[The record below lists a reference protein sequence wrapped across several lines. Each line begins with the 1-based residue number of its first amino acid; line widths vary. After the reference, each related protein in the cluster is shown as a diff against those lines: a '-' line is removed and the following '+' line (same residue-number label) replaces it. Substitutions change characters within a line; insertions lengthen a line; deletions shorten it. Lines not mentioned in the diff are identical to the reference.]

1 MKTTKVKFYQCV
13 LGTILA
19 VASLGFPSKV
29 NAQYQI
35 PVVPLVDPTR
45 LQNGGL
51 VLELC
56 KQYIYQ
62 ASMNPNSL
70 ELQQLAL
77 HCQSL
82 QAQYAQCIITSPP
95 EYGLQC
101 TADLSDY
108 AEGLLR
114 YSQYLQ

>member
-1 MKTTKVKFYQCV
+1 M
-13 LGTILA
+13 
-19 VASLGFPSKV
+19 S
-29 NAQYQI
+29 
-35 PVVPLVDPTR
+35 LVDPTD

-82 QAQYAQCIITSPP
+82 QAQYMQCVITSRP
-95 EYGLQC
+95 ENGLQC
-101 TADLSDY
+101 MANLSGY
-108 AEGLLR
+108 AEELLQ